1 MREEISWREYF
12 SLRPPD
18 LKKPEYKHL
27 WLLLYWPLELAF
39 FAAAGRLPRSYHPVA
54 CALDESIP
62 LLEGFVVPYL
72 LWFLCGL
79 FLLLY
84 TLRRNIPVFR
94 RFMDFMIV
102 TILLCGAVFLLYP
115 STFPLRP
122 VPVWP
127 VSVGDCYRA
136 MPRQNLFTWVLS
148 VVYFTDP
155 PRNVFPS
162 MHIAVSFGMFCA
174 VLQDRLLRRPA
185 FSVPFG
191 LLQLLIWLSV
201 VFTRQH
207 SVLDVLG
214 ALPVMLLGWFL
225 CFRPGRAEKTAE
237 A

>member
-39 FAAAGRLPRSYHPVA
+39 FTAAGRLPRSYHPVA

-79 FLLLY
+79 FL
-84 TLRRNIPVFR
+84 
-94 RFMDFMIV
+94 
-102 TILLCGAVFLLYP
+102 LLYP

-174 VLQDRLLRRPA
+174 VLQDRRLRRPA

-214 ALPVMLLGWFL
+214 ALPVTLLGWFL
-225 CFRPGRAEKTAE
+225 CFRPRRAKKTPE

>member
-39 FAAAGRLPRSYHPVA
+39 FTAAGRLPRSYHPVA
-54 CALDESIP
+54 CALDASIP

-102 TILLCGAVFLLYP
+102 TILLCGAVFLLLADLL
-115 STFPLRP
+115 SRT
-122 VPVWP
+122 
-127 VSVGDCYRA
+127 
-136 MPRQNLFTWVLS
+136 VLS
-148 VVYFTDP
+148 PREIPIGVVTSFVGSI
-155 PRNVFPS
+155 VF
-162 MHIAVSFGMFCA
+162 
-174 VLQDRLLRRPA
+174 
-185 FSVPFG
+185 
-191 LLQLLIWLSV
+191 IWIYYRS
-201 VFTRQH
+201 RKR
-207 SVLDVLG
+207 G
-214 ALPVMLLGWFL
+214 
-225 CFRPGRAEKTAE
+225 E
-237 A
+237 